1 MFKHILI
8 AVSSDTDRTALSTAL
23 KLAREQQAS
32 VTVMH
37 VVDWMVCVPGVEFL
51 DCGMMLEHAQEQ
63 GSLVLANASQWLK
76 DAGCDAQTYLATKG
90 NWDGSIGKTIA
101 DFARDRRADLIVLG
115 RRPTGWWHWT
125 QENVSFQVQ
134 RHASV
139 PVLIAPDGKV
149 HRSPTSH
156 AMAEAVGPVA
166 SNVP

>member
-1 MFKHILI
+1 MFKHILV
-8 AVSSDTDRTALSTAL
+8 AVSSDMDRAGLSTAF
-23 KLAREQQAS
+23 KLAREHQAS

-37 VVDWMVCVPGVEFL
+37 VVNWMACIAGGEFL
-51 DCGMMLEHAQEQ
+51 DGGMMLEYAQEQ
-63 GSLVLANASQWLK
+63 GSLVVANASQWLK
-76 DAGCDAQTYLATKG
+76 DAGCDAQTYLVTKG

-101 DFARDRRADLIVLG
+101 DFARERRADLIVLG

-166 SNVP
+166 RNVP